1 MTLMTTGGL
10 RNAWRGIV
18 AGTACVAAGAFVQL
32 PAAAKT
38 APSAAPGAPSA
49 ASAPA
54 AATSAAAPSAPAA
67 ATPPPAPTSPT
78 LTPEQARYEFG
89 MTFGEQLRH
98 AGLQQDLSLD
108 AVMRGVKD
116 AIGGKKLTAADQ
128 QQLAQ
133 YVRAVREAQGV
144 RNKAAAKD
152 FLANNSRQ
160 GGVKTTASGLQYK
173 VIAAGDTKAASPKPD
188 DQVTVNYRGKLLD
201 GSEFDSSFAH
211 GSPATFP
218 ANRVIKGWQEALVL
232 MKPGS
237 KYQLFVP
244 PELGYDMDAR
254 PGIPPG
260 SLLIFDVDLLSVQ
273 PATPA
278 PVREPTPAP
287 K

>member
-1 MTLMTTGGL
+1 MKDGRTRNVARWMQTGAACL
-10 RNAWRGIV
+10 V
-18 AGTACVAAGAFVQL
+18 AGVFAQV
-32 PAAAKT
+32 PAPANAAKAT
-38 APSAAPGAPSA
+38 STA
-49 ASAPA
+49 ASAATAQTTPA
-54 AATSAAAPSAPAA
+54 TAATAAAPSASPAPAA
-67 ATPPPAPTSPT
+67 PTTPT
-78 LTPEQARYEFG
+78 LTAEQASYEFG

-116 AIGGKKLTAADQ
+116 AIGGKKLSAADQ

-144 RNKAAAKD
+144 RNKAAAKE
-152 FLANNSRQ
+152 FLANNARQ
-160 GGVKTTASGLQYK
+160 SGVKTTASGLQYK

-260 SLLIFDVDLLSVQ
+260 SLLVFDVDLLSVQ
-273 PATPA
+273 PATPQ
-278 PVREPTPAP
+278 PVSEPARSRTN
-287 K
+287 

>member
-1 MTLMTTGGL
+1 MMNGRTRT
-10 RNAWRGIV
+10 V
-18 AGTACVAAGAFVQL
+18 AQCLLAGVVCL
-32 PAAAKT
+32 AAAAFTQTPASAAK
-38 APSAAPGAPSA
+38 AKGSAAPA
-49 ASAPA
+49 ASAPTTSAAPA
-54 AATSAAAPSAPAA
+54 AATAP
-67 ATPPPAPTSPT
+67 TPPTTPT
-78 LTPEQARYEFG
+78 LTAEQASYEFG

-116 AIGGKKLTAADQ
+116 AIGGKKLSAADQ

-133 YVRAVREAQGV
+133 YVRAVREAQGL
-144 RNKAAAKD
+144 RNKAAAKE
-152 FLANNSRQ
+152 FLANNARQ
-160 GGVKTTASGLQYK
+160 SGVKTTASGLQYK

-260 SLLIFDVDLLSVQ
+260 SLLVFDVDLLSVQ
-273 PATPA
+273 PAGPA
-278 PVREPTPAP
+278 PAAEPGQIKTN
-287 K
+287 